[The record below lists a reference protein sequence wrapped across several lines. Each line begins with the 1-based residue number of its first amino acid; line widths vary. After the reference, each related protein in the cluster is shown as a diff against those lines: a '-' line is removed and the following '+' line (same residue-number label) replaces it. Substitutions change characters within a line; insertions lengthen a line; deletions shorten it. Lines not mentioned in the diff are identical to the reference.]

1 MKLLTFAID
10 GIEQVGVM
18 NRSLTRVIPLRDLGF
33 EWKTMQELLETAREE
48 ELNLLR
54 RRVQQIRPEDG
65 IPYDTVEKR
74 APIPEMRRDMICIGY
89 NFRNHA
95 QEIAKLRGESA
106 KSAEISYPIYFSKR
120 TARATGD
127 GEAIPYVRGY
137 AENLDCGVEVA
148 VVIGKDAL
156 NITPEQVPQYIF
168 GYTIANDMCDTR
180 LNKVYTQP
188 FLGKSIDGYMPV
200 GPWIVTADEFVNTSE
215 FHLKLSVNGKCRQ
228 EGYTSSLVFDIPYI
242 VSELTTNMTLK
253 AGTMIS
259 TGSPANFDAGNPEKL
274 KLLPGDVICCEIE
287 GIGTL
292 TNPIQEIQDREGAQ

>member
-18 NRSLTRVIPLRDLGF
+18 NRSLTRVIPLWDLGF
-33 EWKTMQELLETAREE
+33 EWKTMQELLETARDE

-54 RRVQQIRPEDG
+54 WRVQQIRPGDG
-65 IPYDTVEKR
+65 IPYDAVEKR

-148 VVIGKDAL
+148 VVIGRDAL
-156 NITPEQVPQYIF
+156 NITPEQVPHYIF

>member
-1 MKLLTFAID
+1 MKLLTFALD
-10 GIEQVGVM
+10 GVEQVGVM
-18 NRSLTRVIPLRDLGF
+18 DPSLTRVIPVKDLGF
-33 EWKTMQELLETAREE
+33 PWESMQQLLEQATAEDLSRLKVLAEKT
-48 ELNLLR
+48 
-54 RRVQQIRPEDG
+54 EDG
-65 IPYDTVEKR
+65 IPYEAVEKR

-89 NFRNHA
+89 NFKSHA
-95 QEIAKLRGESA
+95 QEIAALRGESA

-127 GEAIPYVRGY
+127 GDPIPYVPGY

-148 VVIGKDAL
+148 AVIGRDAL
-156 NITPEQVPQYIF
+156 NITPEQTGQYIF

-200 GPWIVTADEFVNTSE
+200 GPWIVTADEFPEDQE
-215 FHLKLSVNGKCRQ
+215 FHLKLSVNGKTRQ
-228 EGYTSSLVFDIPYI
+228 EGTTGSLVFSIPYI

-259 TGSPANFDAGNPEKL
+259 TGSPATFDAGDPEKL
-274 KLLPGDVICCEIE
+274 TLWPGDVIRCEID
-287 GIGTL
+287 GIGSL
-292 TNPIQEIQDREGAQ
+292 TNTVEIRQDREGAK

>member
-1 MKLLTFAID
+1 MKLLTFALD
-10 GIEQVGVM
+10 GVERVGVM
-18 NRSLTRVIPLRDLGF
+18 DPSLTRVIPVKDLGF
-33 EWKTMQELLETAREE
+33 PWESMQQLLEQATAEDLSRLKVLAEE
-48 ELNLLR
+48 TEG
-54 RRVQQIRPEDG
+54 G
-65 IPYDTVEKR
+65 IPYEAVEKR

-89 NFRNHA
+89 NFKSHA
-95 QEIAKLRGESA
+95 QEIAALRGESA

-127 GEAIPYVRGY
+127 GDAIPYVPGY

-148 VVIGKDAL
+148 VVIGRDAL
-156 NITPEQVPQYIF
+156 NITPEQTGQYIF

-200 GPWIVTADEFVNTSE
+200 GPWIVTADEFPKDPE
-215 FHLKLSVNGKCRQ
+215 FHLKLSVNGKTRQ
-228 EGYTSSLVFDIPYI
+228 EGTTGSLVFSIPYI

-259 TGSPANFDAGNPEKL
+259 TGSPANFDAGDPEKL
-274 KLLPGDVICCEIE
+274 KLWPGDVIRCEIG
-287 GIGTL
+287 GIGSL
-292 TNPIQEIQDREGAQ
+292 TNTVEIRQDREGAK